1 MWARV
6 RIAISGHRGLTTE
19 TELLVDTEIRGRLSA
34 YSANELVGISYLA
47 DGADQV
53 FAAAVLDAGGK
64 LEVVVPAKQFRDS
77 LPEASWP
84 TYDALLA
91 RAHDVHE
98 LDHTD
103 ADADALEEA
112 AQAIL
117 EQADRLYAVW
127 DHKPTPAGGAPSDVV
142 RLARERELS
151 ISIIW
156 PAGARHY

>member
-1 MWARV
+1 M

-34 YSANELVGISYLA
+34 YSASDLVGISYLA

-64 LEVVVPAKQFRDS
+64 LEVVVPAKQFRES
-77 LPEASWP
+77 LPQASWQ

-91 RAHDVHE
+91 RADDVHE
-98 LDHTD
+98 LEHTTLTD
-103 ADADALEEA
+103 EALKEA
-112 AQAIL
+112 GTALL

-127 DHKPTPAGGAPSDVV
+127 DGKSPRGKLGPADVV
-142 RLARERELS
+142 KLAKDREIGVS
-151 ISIIW
+151 VIW
-156 PAGARHY
+156 PEGAKHS